1 MQRTNGPP
9 SLNLS
14 AAKSRPDGQQ
24 PLTAST
30 LSPTSPRSPTSPGSV
45 PASPFLQDSSMGQ
58 NMTGKE
64 RIITE
69 TSPRANANGPTS
81 PTMSAVPQYL
91 ESPPGSP
98 KHGREPS
105 KSFFSNLIASKS
117 SHRLQSPDRNGTGSS
132 ERATSKSRASSKD
145 RTLYSLRNKG
155 STPDLPKNVRM
166 PEKSAGPVSE
176 PPDLESLSQKV
187 AEEEPVQPLANRRT
201 KPRFGGILSRTKS
214 IRVDDGFKPQ
224 HLTPDPI
231 NAQAPATQ
239 QPDRD
244 PQYGTAL
251 KSAPLRSDH
260 REGALREPTGS
271 TIRNRSAD
279 RPVRQGPENLP
290 TLARKDKPAM
300 SSSQPSRDGAGAHL
314 FSNIHQTGRGMGD
327 RLGKA
332 GKGFLGKI
340 TKSGSSTER
349 ELLTDDTYTC
359 TVINL
364 PLVKQTRRTR
374 IAKRMESSKDK
385 TEFWMPALPWR
396 CIE

>member
-24 PLTAST
+24 PLSAST
-30 LSPTSPRSPTSPGSV
+30 LSPKSPKSPRSPGSV
-45 PASPFLQDSSMGQ
+45 PGSPFLQDSSMGR
-58 NMTGKE
+58 NRVGNE
-64 RIITE
+64 RIITDV
-69 TSPRANANGPTS
+69 PRWTDVNGSAS
-81 PTMSAVPQYL
+81 PTLSAIPQHP

-117 SHRLQSPDRNGTGSS
+117 SHRLQSPDRNGLGSS
-132 ERATSKSRASSKD
+132 ERTTSKSRASSKD

-155 STPDLPKNVRM
+155 STPDLPKNARM
-166 PEKSAGPVSE
+166 PDISAGAAAE
-176 PPDLESLSQKV
+176 PDEAENLSQKP
-187 AEEEPVQPLANRRT
+187 AEDEPVQPLANRRM

-214 IRVDDGFKPQ
+214 IRVDDWLKPP
-224 HLTPDPI
+224 HLAPDLAT
-231 NAQAPATQ
+231 AQMLASQ
-239 QPDRD
+239 QPDRA
-244 PQYGTAL
+244 PQFGTAL
-251 KSAPLRSDH
+251 KSAPLRSEN
-260 REGALREPTGS
+260 REGALREPAGS
-271 TIRNRSAD
+271 SIRNRSAD
-279 RPVRQGPENLP
+279 RPPRQGQETLSTSARREKP
-290 TLARKDKPAM
+290 TITG
-300 SSSQPSRDGAGAHL
+300 SYSSRDGAGAHL

-340 TKSGSSTER
+340 TRSGSSNER
-349 ELLTDDTYTC
+349 ELVTDDTYTC

-364 PLVKQTRRTR
+364 PLVKQSRRTR
-374 IAKRMESSKDK
+374 IAKRMELSRDK

>member
-14 AAKSRPDGQQ
+14 AAKLRPDGQQ

-30 LSPTSPRSPTSPGSV
+30 LSPTSPRSPRSPGSV
-45 PASPFLQDSSMGQ
+45 PPSPFLQGPSVAR
-58 NMTGKE
+58 TTAGKE
-64 RIITE
+64 RITTE
-69 TSPRANANGPTS
+69 SSQQAYANGPTS
-81 PTMSAVPQYL
+81 PTISAIPQYP

-98 KHGREPS
+98 KHGRDPS

-145 RTLYSLRNKG
+145 RTLYSVRNKE
-155 STPDLPKNVRM
+155 STPDLPKHIRTIEN
-166 PEKSAGPVSE
+166 AGGVPDELHESDNMSHNIDDE
-176 PPDLESLSQKV
+176 PI
-187 AEEEPVQPLANRRT
+187 QPLANRRM

-224 HLTPDPI
+224 HLTPDRTT
-231 NAQAPATQ
+231 AQAPAGQ

-251 KSAPLRSDH
+251 KSAPLRSDY
-260 REGALREPTGS
+260 REGAFREPAGS
-271 TIRNRSAD
+271 SIRNRSAD
-279 RPVRQGPENLP
+279 RPPKQGPESLSAP
-290 TLARKDKPAM
+290 VRKEKPALAA
-300 SSSQPSRDGAGAHL
+300 SHPNRDGSGTHL
-314 FSNIHQTGRGMGD
+314 FSNIHQTGRGVGD

-340 TKSGSSTER
+340 TRSGSSNER
-349 ELLTDDTYTC
+349 DLVTDDTYTC

-364 PLVKQTRRTR
+364 PLIKQTRRTR
-374 IAKRMESSKDK
+374 IAKRLESSRDK